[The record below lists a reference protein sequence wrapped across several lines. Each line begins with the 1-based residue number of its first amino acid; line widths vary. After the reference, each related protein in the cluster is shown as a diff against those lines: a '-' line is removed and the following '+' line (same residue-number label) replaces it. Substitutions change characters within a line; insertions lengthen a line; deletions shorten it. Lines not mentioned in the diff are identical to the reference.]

1 MCGPNLKSVTLMSYG
16 NFFYCQVLKNE
27 DLVGALGKM
36 IKKLF
41 FEFRSCNIND
51 KWHIAS
57 ISEGN
62 TALGGELKLVI
73 CIWL

>member
-1 MCGPNLKSVTLMSYG
+1 MLYGMCGPNLKSVTLMSYG

-41 FEFRSCNIND
+41 FEFRSCILMING
-51 KWHIAS
+51 I
-57 ISEGN
+57 
-62 TALGGELKLVI
+62 LLQLVRATQ
-73 CIWL
+73 L